1 MEIQEIYNLQAWA
14 DEEIVKRDLIQK
26 YAALQQ
32 ALQQNSQRANNQ
44 PPVPF
49 NEQKKLLL
57 EALNLVNIFGLS
69 NPQLDVLKTINIVRH
84 VGTEAADD
92 IKIMMTEHASDLA
105 YLAEQINKYQS
116 ELQQGLQK
124 ISAIATSLEPI
135 INNKDLVIPK
145 DQILTRV
152 TFQNEASIND
162 INDLKI
168 WTMRLY
174 HITRGLSI
182 ACNKPVE
189 EIKVIGASN
198 GSLIFSLVL
207 GRYIASILTKTLKEI
222 FQCMSEYQNF
232 KVKSHEAELAALKKD
247 KFEQDYLEDKERCEE
262 RMERVKQQVI
272 DDLFNNIKAE
282 VPDYQ
287 STNDGELRKSVKD
300 LVELISKGGDVDPV
314 IPPVEKT
321 EDETEDETEENTEL
335 NGSLEDLRQD
345 YIKLTELKHNIK
357 IEHLSDFSDEDD
369 EEENN
374 DI

>member
-1 MEIQEIYNLQAWA
+1 MELLEIYNLQAWA
-14 DEEIVKRDLIQK
+14 DEEIVKRELIQK
-26 YAALQQ
+26 YSALQQ
-32 ALQQNSQRANNQ
+32 ALQQNSQRAQNQ
-44 PPVPF
+44 PPIPF
-49 NEQKKLLL
+49 NEQKKFLL

-69 NPQLDVLKTINIVRH
+69 NPQLDVLKTINIINH
-84 VGTEAADD
+84 IGTEAADD

-105 YLAEQINKYQS
+105 YLAEQINKYQA

-152 TFQNEASIND
+152 TFKNEASIND

-189 EIKVIGASN
+189 EVKVIGASN

-232 KVKSHEAELAALKKD
+232 KTKSHEAELAALKKD
-247 KFEQDYLEDKERCEE
+247 KFEQDYLDDKERCEE
-262 RMERVKQQVI
+262 RMGRVKQQVI

-287 STNDGELRKSVKD
+287 DTNDGELRKSVKD

-314 IPPVEKT
+314 IPPVVKT
-321 EDETEDETEENTEL
+321 EDEDETEENIEL
-335 NGSLEDLRQD
+335 NESLEDLRQD

-357 IEHLSDFSDEDD
+357 IEHFSDFSDDD
-369 EEENN
+369 DEEEENN